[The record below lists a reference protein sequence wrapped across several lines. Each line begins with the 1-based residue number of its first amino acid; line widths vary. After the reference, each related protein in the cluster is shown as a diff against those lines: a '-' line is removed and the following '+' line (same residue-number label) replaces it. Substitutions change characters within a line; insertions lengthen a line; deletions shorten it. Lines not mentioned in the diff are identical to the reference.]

1 MRASTRPSGW
11 SRSACGRTPQDHS
24 AFRRIARLT
33 AQGQPT
39 SGTVGET
46 ARELVQQTAERQT
59 HHRFD
64 VCRISL
70 IVWKVH
76 VPIALVH
83 RKPVHPAP
91 QSGLRALGRRLGAR
105 NSHET
110 SERPQH
116 DSSIR
121 IIQRGDRK
129 SKRRGPSRR
138 NSNVRRRSHGGRWMR
153 DDWEQ

>member
-46 ARELVQQTAERQT
+46 ARELVQQTTERQT

-64 VCRISL
+64 VHRVSL
-70 IVWKVH
+70 IVWEVH

-83 RKPVHPAP
+83 GESVHPAP
-91 QSGLRALGRRLGAR
+91 QSGLSAAVRK
-105 NSHET
+105 T
-110 SERPQH
+110 
-116 DSSIR
+116 
-121 IIQRGDRK
+121 GDK
-129 SKRRGPSRR
+129 
-138 NSNVRRRSHGGRWMR
+138 
-153 DDWEQ
+153 ELT